1 MSISCFALPPI
12 YKGLTVSEIS
22 VQAPNSLLLI
32 GDPSGDAPESIAGLV
47 SVAPSCIAVGTLMQ
61 HDGPTHVR
69 LLQGVG
75 QDESLP
81 PTLAW
86 EGVLDIPSGVLV
98 VTNVHG
104 ETYLEERVE
113 TSTVHVHVY
122 VNHGNEPDQIAIL
135 LRTGAS

>member
-1 MSISCFALPPI
+1 M
-12 YKGLTVSEIS
+12 SEIS

-47 SVAPSCIAVGTLMQ
+47 SVASSCIAVGTLMQ
-61 HDGPTHVR
+61 HDRPTHIR
-69 LLQGVG
+69 LVQGDG
-75 QDESLP
+75 RDESMP

-86 EGVLDIPSGVLV
+86 EGFLFVPGGVIA

-113 TSTVHVHVY
+113 TSSVHVHVY
-122 VNHGNEPDQIAIL
+122 VNHDNEPDHIVIL
-135 LRTGAS
+135 LRSGAYSGAANRGGNFGDK